1 MAELADHDAKDLLVL
16 VPEDSWLGT
25 VKNASTPALGLGDTC
40 VPAVSKGL
48 WKGLLVKLSY
58 LHGPTHIL
66 SPPPSPLGREH
77 TVSTTCCCYLFHF
90 KEIKESTDTAFLF
103 QTVCL
108 LLVQQM

>member
-48 WKGLLVKLSY
+48 WK
-58 LHGPTHIL
+58 
-66 SPPPSPLGREH
+66 
-77 TVSTTCCCYLFHF
+77 
-90 KEIKESTDTAFLF
+90 AFW
-103 QTVCL
+103 
-108 LLVQQM
+108 